1 MAIEYRRRRT
11 GAFRSLWVSRRIAR
25 GLLSHALVSLLLA
38 FALPVGFAGAEEVVT
53 DSKNREA
60 SEVTEKDSPEAA
72 VTEAVA
78 TIVYQ
83 PPRRGSPRGRLGGG
97 ARGARALPS
106 PLALVPDH
114 VALTGQAAPS
124 LYWYVDDALP
134 ENVDATFTLLE
145 AEGVNPLLEIT
156 LPRPAAAGIQRVRLA
171 DHGIELALDNE
182 YEWVIAI
189 VPNPKERSNDIITVA
204 SIRRV
209 EEPRLEGRPAT
220 ASTYAALG
228 LWYDALQSL
237 NEAIERAPD
246 DASLHA
252 LRAQLFGQAGLE
264 TAVP

>member
-1 MAIEYRRRRT
+1 
-11 GAFRSLWVSRRIAR
+11 
-25 GLLSHALVSLLLA
+25 
-38 FALPVGFAGAEEVVT
+38 
-53 DSKNREA
+53 
-60 SEVTEKDSPEAA
+60 
-72 VTEAVA
+72 
-78 TIVYQ
+78 
-83 PPRRGSPRGRLGGG
+83 
-97 ARGARALPS
+97 
-106 PLALVPDH
+106 
-114 VALTGQAAPS
+114 
-124 LYWYVDDALP
+124 LP

-209 EEPRLEGRPAT
+209 EEPRLKGRPAT